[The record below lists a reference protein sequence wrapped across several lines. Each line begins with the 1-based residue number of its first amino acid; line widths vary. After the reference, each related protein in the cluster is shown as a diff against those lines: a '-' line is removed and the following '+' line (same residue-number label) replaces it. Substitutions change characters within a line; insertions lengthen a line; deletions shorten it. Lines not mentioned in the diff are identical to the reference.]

1 MIIKNKVCFVYDI
14 EVFPNFF
21 SIAIKNTESGNIK
34 NYQICQ
40 WQNDLGEIIKL
51 FLNQNIIRISYN
63 GLDYDDPIINVLII
77 NFSTLNNKPIWE
89 INAAIKQLSDEIVN
103 SKDNNFSSWSKYK
116 YAHLFESLD
125 LLAMRFSQ
133 KLRVSL
139 KEMQVTM
146 QYKNVEEY
154 SGDFEIPILKDDISQ
169 IVAYNINDVEST
181 EELLKR
187 SIQDIQLRLAI
198 EEEFGISALNKDGV
212 NLGMEIIKSKYLQA
226 TGFSWKDIRDL
237 RSPCDSVCFKDI
249 IFSFIEFKTPVL
261 QNLLSDLKSLCVDPN
276 DNSFERTFVLGGVK
290 HTFGMGGIHSV
301 NTPEIFEPSDD
312 EVLGDFDV
320 NSMYPSIVCSQ
331 QLFPKHLGPIFVQVY
346 NQIRLDRLTAKK
358 NGDKIKNET
367 YKLALNGL
375 TGNLQSPYSW
385 VYDPEMVLKIRI
397 NGQLM
402 LLMLAEAFSELG
414 CRIVQSNT
422 DGTFI
427 LYKKKQQKAVLEACS
442 EWEQKTGLT
451 LEADYFERFYQ
462 YAINDYLGIKKGWR
476 DTHDPKFIKTKGLF
490 IDKVSLGKGMAP
502 MIVAEAI
509 NKYFIEG
516 KDPKTTLK
524 ECKDILKFCTYQK
537 VAKDF
542 TVEYNNKVVRHINR
556 YYMSTNGARIIKY
569 KLENGEKIR
578 PTNLCADSG
587 VTLYNKFDN
596 LPIEERHINYQ
607 YYLHEIY
614 KIIYAIEDSLNP
626 TLF

>member
-427 LYKKKQQKAVLEACS
+427 LYKKKQQEAVLEACS

>member
-1 MIIKNKVCFVYDI
+1 MIIKNKTCFVYDI

-21 SIAIKNTESGNIK
+21 SVAIKNTESGNK
-34 NYQICQ
+34 RNFQICQ
-40 WQNDLGEIIKL
+40 WQNDLATIVEL
-51 FLNQNIIRISYN
+51 FLNKNIYWIGYN
-63 GLDYDDPIINVLII
+63 NLHYDDPIINFLII
-77 NFSTLNNKPIWE
+77 NYSTLKYKSIWE
-89 INAAIKQLSDEIVN
+89 INSAIKQLSDEIVN

-116 YAHLFESLD
+116 YAHIFQSLD

-146 QYKNVEEY
+146 QYKNVEEFA
-154 SGDFEIPILKDDISQ
+154 GDFERPILQDDIPL
-169 IVAYNINDVEST
+169 IVSYNYNDVDST

-187 SIQDIQLRLAI
+187 SIKDIELRLGI
-198 EEEFGISALNKDGV
+198 ENEFGINALNKDGV
-212 NLGMEIIKSKYLQA
+212 NLGMEIIKTKYLQA
-226 TGFSWKDIRDL
+226 TGFDWKEIRDL
-237 RSPCDSVCFKDI
+237 RSPCERVCFGDI
-249 IFSFIEFKTPVL
+249 IFPFIEFKTPVL
-261 QNLLSDLKSLCVDPN
+261 QNLLSDLKALCVDPN
-276 DNSFERTFVLGGVK
+276 DNTFERTFILGGVK

-301 NTPEIFEPSDD
+301 NSPEIFEPS
-312 EVLGDFDV
+312 ENEILGDFDV

-331 QLFPKHLGPIFVQVY
+331 RLYPKHLGPIFVDVY
-346 NQIRLDRLTAKK
+346 NQIRLDRLEAKK
-358 NGDKIKNET
+358 NGDKLKNET

-402 LLMLAEAFSELG
+402 LLMLAASFSELG

-427 LYKKKQQKAVLEACS
+427 LYDKSLQDAVLNACT

-462 YAINDYLGIKKGWR
+462 YAINDYLGVKKGWSE
-476 DTHDPKFIKTKGLF
+476 THDPKLIKTKGLF
-490 IDKVSLGKGMAP
+490 IDTISLGKGMAP
-502 MIVAEAI
+502 MIVPEAI
-509 NKYFIEG
+509 NKYFVEKI
-516 KDPKTTLK
+516 DPEVTLK
-524 ECKDILKFCTYQK
+524 SCDDILKFCTYQK

-542 TVEYNNKVVRHINR
+542 FVEYNDKPVRHINR
-556 YYMSTNGARIIKY
+556 YYMSTNGARLIKY
-569 KLENGEKIR
+569 KLENGQKIR

-587 VTLYNKFDN
+587 VTLYNTFDD
-596 LPIEERHINYQ
+596 LPINKRHINYY
-607 YYLHEIY
+607 YYLKEIY
-614 KIIYAIEDSLNP
+614 KIIYALEDSLNP

>member
-40 WQNDLGEIIKL
+40 WQNDLGKIVKL
-51 FLNQNIIRISYN
+51 FLNKNIIWISYN
-63 GLDYDDPIINVLII
+63 GLHYDDPIINFLII
-77 NFSTLNNKPIWE
+77 NFSTLNNKSFWE

-116 YAHLFESLD
+116 YARLFESLD

-154 SGDFEIPILKDDISQ
+154 SGDFERPILKDDIPQ

-198 EEEFGISALNKDGV
+198 EEEFGINALNKDGV

-249 IFSFIEFKTPVL
+249 IFPFIEFKTPVL

-301 NTPEIFEPSDD
+301 NTPEIFEPSND

-320 NSMYPSIVCSQ
+320 NSMYPSIICSQ

-427 LYKKKQQKAVLEACS
+427 LYKKKQQKVVLEACS

-462 YAINDYLGIKKGWR
+462 YAINDYLGIKKGWE

-509 NKYFIEG
+509 NKYFIDG
-516 KDPKTTLK
+516 KDPKATLK

-542 TVEYNNKVVRHINR
+542 TVEYNNKVARHINR

>member
-63 GLDYDDPIINVLII
+63 GLDYDDPIINLLII

>member
-1 MIIKNKVCFVYDI
+1 MTIKNKVCFVYDI

-21 SIAIKNTESGNIK
+21 SVSIKNTESGNIK

-40 WQNDLGEIIKL
+40 WQNDLGKIVQL
-51 FLNQNIIRISYN
+51 FLNKNIIWISYN
-63 GLDYDDPIINVLII
+63 GLHYDDPIINFLII
-77 NFSTLNNKPIWE
+77 NFSTLNRKSIWE
-89 INAAIKQLSDEIVN
+89 VNAAIKQLSDEIVN

-116 YAHLFESLD
+116 YAHIFESLD

-154 SGDFEIPILKDDISQ
+154 DGDFERPILKEDIPQ

-198 EEEFGISALNKDGV
+198 EEEFGINALNKDGV

-226 TGFSWKDIRDL
+226 TGFTWKDIRDL

-249 IFSFIEFKTPVL
+249 IFPFIEFKTPVL

-312 EVLGDFDV
+312 EILGDFDV

-427 LYKKKQQKAVLEACS
+427 LYKKKQQEAVLNACS

-462 YAINDYLGIKKGWR
+462 YAINDYLGVKKGWS
-476 DTHDPKFIKTKGLF
+476 DSHDPKFIKTKGLF

-509 NKYFIEG
+509 NRYFIEG

-542 TVEYNNKVVRHINR
+542 TVEYNSKVVRHINR

-596 LPIEERHINYQ
+596 LSIEERHINYQ

>member
-51 FLNQNIIRISYN
+51 FLNKNIIWISYN
-63 GLDYDDPIINVLII
+63 GLHYDDPIINFLII

-427 LYKKKQQKAVLEACS
+427 LYKKKQQEAVLEACS